1 MNDTESKLTD
11 REKGVLADLL
21 AKLLGIQMC
30 ATTQFAPVGPEEVT
44 RIEIV
49 KGKVNRK
56 AIGYIYGFIDAA
68 LRTYG
73 EDIAELHVGVPAVF
87 HVLRKLFPGHEQ
99 AYTEFLVNHANDEF
113 MVVLGVMA
121 GGQEYLDFI
130 AKPGAKG
137 APMRFFRFIIEDA
150 EFWRPIR

>member
-1 MNDTESKLTD
+1 MSDTQSKLTED
-11 REKGVLADLL
+11 EKGALADLL
-21 AKLLGIQMC
+21 AEMLSVQMR
-30 ATTQFAPVGPEEVT
+30 ATTHFAPVQPEEVT

-49 KGKVNRK
+49 EGKINRK

-73 EDIAELHVGVPAVF
+73 ENMANLPVGVPVVF

-99 AYTEFLVNHANDEF
+99 AYTEFLVNHINDEA

-121 GGQEYLDFI
+121 GGQQYLDFV

-137 APMRFFRFIIEDA
+137 APMGFARSIIDDA
-150 EFWRPIR
+150 EF

>member
-1 MNDTESKLTD
+1 VNDTESKLTD
-11 REKGVLADLL
+11 DEKGALADLL
-21 AKLLGIQMC
+21 AKLLAIQMC
-30 ATTQFAPVGPEEVT
+30 ATTTFAPVQPQEVT

-56 AIGYIYGFIDAA
+56 AIGYVYGFIDAA

-73 EDIAELHVGVPAVF
+73 EDMADLQVGVPVVF

-99 AYTEFLVNHANDEF
+99 AYTEFLVNHTNDEV
-113 MVVLGVMA
+113 MVVLGMMA
-121 GGQEYLDFI
+121 GGQQYLDFV

-137 APMRFFRFIIEDA
+137 APMGFFRFIIEDA
-150 EFWRPIR
+150 EF